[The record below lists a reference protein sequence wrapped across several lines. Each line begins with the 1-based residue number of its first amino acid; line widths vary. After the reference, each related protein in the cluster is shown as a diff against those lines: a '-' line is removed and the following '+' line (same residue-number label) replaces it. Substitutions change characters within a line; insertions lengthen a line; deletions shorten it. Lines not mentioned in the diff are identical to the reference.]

1 MKRLTKKEEDVMK
14 ILWAAGK
21 GFVKELINMHPDS
34 KPHYNTFSTMIR
46 GLEDKGFIGHKAY
59 GKNHE
64 YFPLVTKEAYRKSL
78 MKNTVK
84 DYFESSYRDVVSFF
98 VEDNK
103 LSSSDLKDII
113 KLIEKGNKNG

>member
-1 MKRLTKKEEDVMK
+1 MKRLTRKEEDAMK

-21 GFVKELINMHPDS
+21 GFVKDLIDLHPNP

-46 GLEDKGFIGHKAY
+46 GLEEQGFIGHHAY

-64 YFPLVTKEAYRKSL
+64 YYPLVTKEAYRKSL
-78 MKNTVK
+78 MKNTVT

-113 KLIEKGNKNG
+113 KLIEKGKKNG